1 MPYVFF
7 RPAIAGRIVSSC
19 GLSGPQLA
27 TGQPATAKRS
37 FTISIT
43 TFYMCPKNKTQHTG
57 QGFASTVLYI
67 CQHSRKLLS
76 AKRSS
81 VSAMCRQG
89 KQNQNQ
95 KKLFLRFLS
104 GLFPSDKAL
113 VELINLIPFR
123 LKIAAAFYYAFRCGN
138 KELSVYLFEV

>member
-76 AKRSS
+76 AKRQLGQCY
-81 VSAMCRQG
+81 VSAR
-89 KQNQNQ
+89 KTE
-95 KKLFLRFLS
+95 S
-104 GLFPSDKAL
+104 
-113 VELINLIPFR
+113 
-123 LKIAAAFYYAFRCGN
+123 
-138 KELSVYLFEV
+138 KETISPAKYSVLDGFSTTTTSSSISFSSCNIS

>member
-1 MPYVFF
+1 MIQNLSMPYVFF

-57 QGFASTVLYI
+57 QGFASTHASSFL
-67 CQHSRKLLS
+67 QND
-76 AKRSS
+76 SS

-89 KQNQNQ
+89 GQNQN
-95 KKLFLRFLS
+95 
-104 GLFPSDKAL
+104 
-113 VELINLIPFR
+113 
-123 LKIAAAFYYAFRCGN
+123 
-138 KELSVYLFEV
+138 

>member
-76 AKRSS
+76 AKRQLGQCY
-81 VSAMCRQG
+81 VSARETESES
-89 KQNQNQ
+89 KETISP
-95 KKLFLRFLS
+95 F
-104 GLFPSDKAL
+104 
-113 VELINLIPFR
+113 PFR
-123 LKIAAAFYYAFRCGN
+123 P
-138 KELSVYLFEV
+138 LSIR